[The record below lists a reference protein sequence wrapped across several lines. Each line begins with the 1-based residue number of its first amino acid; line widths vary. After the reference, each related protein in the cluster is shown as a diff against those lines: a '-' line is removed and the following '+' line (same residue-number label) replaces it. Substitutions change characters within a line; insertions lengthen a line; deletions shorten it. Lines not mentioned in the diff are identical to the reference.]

1 MGGGV
6 QSDQFSTIKYNG
18 LIDIIVIILQLQGP
32 GGGSPPALYIYTIYL
47 FQRLGADIHYT
58 VHCTN
63 KSWKYSNAFSSFGGF
78 RSGYWLIALLL
89 CHSGEI
95 KELF

>member
-47 FQRLGADIHYT
+47 FQRLGADIQYT
-58 VHCTN
+58 VPTN
-63 KSWKYSNAFSSFGGF
+63 LENTVMHFPHSEDLEAV
-78 RSGYWLIALLL
+78 IDLLHYF
-89 CHSGEI
+89 CVTVE
-95 KELF
+95 K